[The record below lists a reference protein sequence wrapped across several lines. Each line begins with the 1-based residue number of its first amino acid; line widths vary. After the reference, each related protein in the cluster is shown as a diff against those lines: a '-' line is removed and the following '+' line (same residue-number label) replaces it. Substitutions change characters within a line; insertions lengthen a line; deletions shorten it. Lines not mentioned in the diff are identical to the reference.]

1 MQRYLTL
8 MKILEEVGT
17 VSDPNTQSKFNEFGE
32 IGHVGS
38 LMKFC
43 YPAVMDW
50 ARLWKSVKY
59 EEVYLKVYGS
69 IAEARKGLE
78 RLFS

>member
-1 MQRYLTL
+1 
-8 MKILEEVGT
+8 
-17 VSDPNTQSKFNEFGE
+17 
-32 IGHVGS
+32 
-38 LMKFC
+38 
-43 YPAVMDW
+43 MDW

-59 EEVYLKVYGS
+59 EEIYLKAYCS